1 MGENDVKFTR
11 FADIYGHSIIH
22 SVDGDFL
29 PVSLM
34 HFEKNVVALGKDKDP
49 PRIAV
54 FRLEFNMK
62 TKAAPV
68 SKLAGAKRT
77 ANGTVVVK
85 GEKYI

>member
-1 MGENDVKFTR
+1 MFG
-11 FADIYGHSIIH
+11 ASIIY

-29 PVSLM
+29 PISLI
-34 HFEKNVVALGKDKDP
+34 HFERQVVALGKDKDP

-62 TKAAPV
+62 PKAAPV

-77 ANGTVVVK
+77 ADGTIVVK